1 MYKNTRLFQCYRDEY
16 DNVAFI
22 YASDD
27 MSWGKDDLSS
37 VKDIHCV
44 LAEVVTAQKYQ
55 RSYFDFNSTQSIF
68 YHTITAGCIT
78 KIRSNMQI
86 SARTNP
92 SNTGGPSLITNAS
105 QDSSE
110 YKKYPMFQELLK
122 I

>member
-1 MYKNTRLFQCYRDEY
+1 MEEDGVLP
-16 DNVAFI
+16 I
-22 YASDD
+22 
-27 MSWGKDDLSS
+27 LL
-37 VKDIHCV
+37 CV
-44 LAEVVTAQKYQ
+44 LAAVVTAQKYQ

-68 YHTITAGCIT
+68 YHNITAGCIT

-110 YKKYPMFQELLK
+110 YKKYPMLQELLK